1 MRILWLACYNPKINW
16 RTGEV
21 KITRCSEECGKQW
34 RPKVGK
40 TVVAKTK
47 ERGEERGRGKKTRRE
62 KIEERE
68 KKEKEKSK
76 KKENNGSEESSE

>member
-1 MRILWLACYNPKINW
+1 M
-16 RTGEV
+16 
-21 KITRCSEECGKQW
+21 TRCSEECGKQW
-34 RPKVGK
+34 RPKAEK

-62 KIEERE
+62 K

-76 KKENNGSEESSE
+76 KKRIMEVKKVVKEWEI